1 MREHLHELFYR
12 NVKDGNVSLT
22 RFSAQR
28 VRDAEVRDDLINLC
42 EGVAKDGKTLNPER
56 DAIVYKVDGSTEFF
70 VSRYFYLW
78 PNYQDRDMHR
88 FPKGLRTRQRS
99 MGSQRREQHEAN
111 TRPGNISCLVQK
123 DR

>member
-78 PNYQDRDMHR
+78 PNYTDREDYHGKSSGKR
-88 FPKGLRTRQRS
+88 QQGRDQRS
-99 MGSQRREQHEAN
+99 RGHSRGQGRTQSRSA
-111 TRPGNISCLVQK
+111 
-123 DR
+123 